1 MSPRGYTTLT
11 RLERRSGQSLSGSLA
26 LESNALIEAAENWID
41 QRTGRPW
48 LNDGTPMV
56 ERYAPARLIR
66 LNTRPVAS
74 VTQVRS
80 RYLGVDAEW
89 TVLDAGDWEVL
100 DAERGEILLS
110 AWWGNRSPFLR
121 SVEVTYVPVAVTS
134 VDARV
139 ELACTDLVLYWLR
152 GRLPGDGGITGDI
165 QSYRVGD
172 DLQVVF
178 RQGAMVLGVP
188 DSIVDVID
196 NLGGKRLAFA

>member
-1 MSPRGYTTLT
+1 MN
-11 RLERRSGQSLSGSLA
+11 GSLA
-26 LESNALIEAAENWID
+26 QECDALIEAAENWID

-48 LNDGTPMV
+48 LNDGTPKV

-66 LNTRPVAS
+66 LNTRPIVS
-74 VTQVRS
+74 VTQVRT

-89 TVLDAGDWEVL
+89 TVLAGGDWELL
-100 DAERGEILLS
+100 DPTRGEILLS
-110 AWWGNRSPFLR
+110 GWWGQRSPFLR
-121 SVEVTYVPVAVTS
+121 TVEVTYVPATVSS
-134 VDARV
+134 VDERV
-139 ELACTDLVLYWLR
+139 ELACTDLVLFWLK

-188 DSIVDVID
+188 DTIVDLID
-196 NLGGKRLAFA
+196 NLGGRRLAFA